1 MLLSKACEY
10 GLRAALYLASLDED
24 GYVSIRVISDEL
36 DISFPFLTKIFQQ
49 LNEAGLLESHRGPS
63 GGVAFTKP
71 ADEITLLD
79 IVVAIDGSDLF
90 KECVLGLPNCGE
102 DKPCPIHERWAEER
116 TRLKTMFQHNTLD
129 DMAERI
135 QDFEVRL
142 VPTAN

>member
-10 GLRAALYLASLDED
+10 GLRAALYLASLERD

-71 ADEITLLD
+71 ADEITLFD
-79 IVVAIDGSDLF
+79 VVVAIDGSDLF
-90 KECVLGLPNCGE
+90 QECVLGLPNCGE
-102 DKPCPIHERWAEER
+102 DKPCPIHNRWAEER
-116 TRLKTMFQHNTLD
+116 TRLEEMFRHNTLD

-135 QDFEVRL
+135 QELEVRL
-142 VPTAN
+142 VPTAT

>member
-10 GLRAALYLASLDED
+10 GLRAALYLASLERD

-71 ADEITLLD
+71 ADEITLFD
-79 IVVAIDGSDLF
+79 VVVAIDGSELF
-90 KECVLGLPNCGE
+90 QECVLGLPNCGE
-102 DKPCPIHERWAEER
+102 DKPCPIHNRWAEER
-116 TRLKTMFQHNTLD
+116 TRLEEMFRHNTLD

-135 QDFEVRL
+135 QELEVRL
-142 VPTAN
+142 VPTAT